1 LYHYLQQFNAVAGK
15 SQIIDRPARAACLR
29 YNVRMASLSNLPSI
43 DALLRASDHLL
54 AHYGHDQTVRA
65 LRRVVDDARQSAL
78 SGGSIPT
85 DSDLLAQAADRL
97 MRESRPTLRPVI
109 NATGVIIHTNLGR
122 APLSDAALDAMRA
135 VGGGYSTLEYE
146 LEPGARGKRDR
157 HIERILLDVTGA
169 EAGLVVNNNA
179 SAVLLALLA
188 LAHGREVIISR
199 GQLIEIGGAFRIPDV
214 MAQSGAI
221 MVEVGTTNRTHLLDY
236 TNAIT
241 EHTAAIVRAH
251 ASNFKVIGF
260 TESVPLAEISQ
271 LAHARGLLVLDDIGS
286 GALLDTASFGLA
298 HEPTAQESL
307 ADGVDLVM
315 FSGDKLL
322 GGPQAG
328 IIIGRADLI
337 DTLKKHPLAR
347 AVRADKLCLAG
358 LSATLDHYRR
368 GEALDKVPVW
378 RMISMPL
385 DAIRT
390 RADAWA
396 AAVGGDVIASESTI
410 GGGSLPGEALPTWV
424 LAPHVDQPNAAAAQL
439 RRHDPPVIA
448 RVAQDRVLLDPRT
461 VLPGEDESIIHALK
475 EL

>member
-1 LYHYLQQFNAVAGK
+1 
-15 SQIIDRPARAACLR
+15 
-29 YNVRMASLSNLPSI
+29 MTSLSNLPGI
-43 DALLRASDHLL
+43 DALLRAGDHLV
-54 AHYGHDQTVRA
+54 AQYGHDQTVRA
-65 LRRVVDDARQSAL
+65 LRRVVETARQSAL
-78 SGGSIPT
+78 NGGDIPPE
-85 DSDLLAQAADRL
+85 SDLIAQAADLL
-97 MRESRPTLRPVI
+97 MRASRPTLRPVI

-122 APLSDAALDAMRA
+122 APLSDEALAAMRA

-146 LEPGARGKRDR
+146 LEPGTRGKRDR

-169 EAGLVVNNNA
+169 EAGMVVNNNA

-199 GQLIEIGGAFRIPDV
+199 GQLIEIGGGFRIPDV
-214 MAQSGAI
+214 MAQGSAH
-221 MVEVGTTNRTHLLDY
+221 MVEVGTTNRTHLHDY
-236 TNAIT
+236 ESAIT
-241 EHTAAIVRAH
+241 AQTAAIMRAH

-260 TESVPLAEISQ
+260 TESVPLADLSA
-271 LAHARGLLVLDDIGS
+271 LANARGLIALDDIGS
-286 GALLDTASFGLA
+286 GALLDTAAFGLA

-307 ADGVDLVM
+307 ADGADLVM

-337 DTLKKHPLAR
+337 DALKRHPLAR

-368 GEALDKVPVW
+368 GEALDKIPVW
-378 RMISMPL
+378 RMISLPL
-385 DAIRT
+385 DTIRA

-396 AAVGGDVIASESTI
+396 AVVAGEVVASESTI
-410 GGGSLPGEALPTWV
+410 GGGSLPGETLSTWV
-424 LAPHVDQPNAAAAQL
+424 FAPHVDQPNAAATRL

-448 RVAQDRVLLDPRT
+448 RVAQDRLLLDPRT
-461 VLPGEDESIIHALK
+461 VLPGEDEIVLDALRGLHN
-475 EL
+475 EG